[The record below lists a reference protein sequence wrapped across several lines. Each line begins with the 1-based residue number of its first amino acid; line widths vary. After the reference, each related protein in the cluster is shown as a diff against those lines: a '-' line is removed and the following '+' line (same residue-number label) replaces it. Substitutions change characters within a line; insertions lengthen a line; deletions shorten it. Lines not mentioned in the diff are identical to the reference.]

1 MAKMVKTIAG
11 YFSENRYRKFKA
23 AYEEAVEAQKERF
36 EFEGKPYLTRFASY
50 VVEFLDGNFK

>member
-23 AYEEAVEAQKERF
+23 CYEEAVGAGKERF
-36 EFEGKPYLTRFASY
+36 EFEGHPYLTRFASY
-50 VVEFLDGNFK
+50 LVEFLDGQFK